1 MNVNFSIFPT
11 KLSTTPINSLGGLV
25 TTMYYKSKLY
35 PLISYLYQTITLD
48 IYLPNVEFG
57 DLDVDSLLNQLLD
70 QQPIL
75 EIVNDSVIK
84 IDDIPIKYDRRERF
98 ENGAFAT
105 DEEYQEFSK
114 PPLAIT
120 KKRLEFYVNNKL
132 RERGENES
140 RILMKRLKRRV
151 AKKIKNYL

>member
-1 MNVNFSIFPT
+1 M
-11 KLSTTPINSLGGLV
+11 
-25 TTMYYKSKLY
+25 
-35 PLISYLYQTITLD
+35 LD

-70 QQPIL
+70 QHPIL

-84 IDDIPIKYDRRERF
+84 LDDIPIKYDRRERF

-105 DEEYQEFSK
+105 DGEYQEFSK

-120 KKRLEFYVNNKL
+120 KKRLEFYVNSKL